1 MVLTLT
7 FRYGLLLTCSSGSLV
22 SLYQCARYIFTSE
35 SRPRKLTTSSLVV
48 QAFCVLAIISTLS
61 VAIGLVDTWLHAVTS
76 AVLYSQVVWAT
87 SDALSSP
94 AIAYGTQFNASACNE
109 LSGAFCGQED
119 EALWTADPAIL
130 LKGFAAAGNISTV
143 HLITTLNDEGWMA
156 IVTRPGVLEN
166 VTYTASSI
174 GLTASCVAFTSE
186 CLVGPPSPVEVTVNC
201 SNIGLPGVPV
211 GQNTIFLEKSGF
223 QVPEG
228 VPLQPQEAN
237 SNIFDAQIELYY
249 PSPNI
254 NGPAPS
260 PNSAIISG
268 VSPKQPS
275 NGTGATPGYLLLA
288 NCTFAA
294 YDIVIEVTPGAGT
307 ALVRKSNAS
316 DETTGRLWPGLLY
329 RTILNGLIG
338 NTLGIAM
345 TSDSKEQVLANLSQE
360 IARLTVATVA
370 GILAPTVPDAAGIVS
385 SRLVSA
391 YPIAPLALFLVLL
404 FAYSIVV
411 IILFVWSAS
420 ASSPAIEIRKAGKKS
435 RTVSLMQLVQMRLT
449 NPLSFVAS
457 VFNQPSSP
465 TLHFQQND
473 TDPADLLLSLETDVQ
488 KLFAESA
495 NTDPLVAAFSAED
508 NHLPM
513 FEIKRRSIRDGFI
526 SESLH

>member
-1 MVLTLT
+1 
-7 FRYGLLLTCSSGSLV
+7 
-22 SLYQCARYIFTSE
+22 
-35 SRPRKLTTSSLVV
+35 
-48 QAFCVLAIISTLS
+48 VLAIISTLS

-87 SDALSSP
+87 SDALSSLT
-94 AIAYGTQFNASACNE
+94 IAYSTQFNASACNE
-109 LSGAFCGQED
+109 LSGAFCSQED
-119 EALWTADPAIL
+119 EALWTANPAIL

-211 GQNTIFLEKSGF
+211 GQNTIFLKKSGF

-228 VPLQPQEAN
+228 VPLHPQEAN

-294 YDIVIEVTPGAGT
+294 YDIVIEVTPGVGT

-329 RTILNGLIG
+329 HTILNGLIG
-338 NTLGIAM
+338 NTLG
-345 TSDSKEQVLANLSQE
+345 

-435 RTVSLMQLVQMRLT
+435 CTVSLMQLVQMRLT

-488 KLFAESA
+488 KLFAELA